1 MNSARTTVSYIR
13 GFSTRVRGRLFS
25 TDLAL
30 LSAGL
35 TFYSAIAVVPLL
47 LLGFWACTLVMS
59 ADHVVALA
67 TEVSQLI
74 PNGMGARPLVVD
86 VAEAGADLGLL
97 GALVCIFPA
106 TYYGEGFRRVLLR
119 YTRVTETR
127 IGYRGRIASI
137 PVLLLSP
144 LFLYILLEAGA
155 WMWSATSSG
164 SVPAVAF
171 RVWFGLVVLWLVLAL
186 PIGWV
191 YRVVAPVRPSW
202 RSVTIGAL
210 TTSSMVAG
218 FLQGFVLFLWIPYD
232 LGRPFG
238 GLTVVGAVIAAGFWL
253 WLLHA
258 VVLAGWAFTLQ
269 LSTTHVGD
277 LDASDRDGRQRE
289 TG

>member
-1 MNSARTTVSYIR
+1 MNSARTTLSHLTR
-13 GFSTRVRGRLFS
+13 FATRVRGRMFS

-47 LLGFWACTLVMS
+47 LLGFWACALVTS
-59 ADHVVALA
+59 KEHVITLA
-67 TEVSQLI
+67 TDVSQLI
-74 PNGMGARPLVVD
+74 PNGMGAQPLVVD
-86 VAEAGADLGLL
+86 VAEAGANLGLL

-127 IGYRGRIASI
+127 IGYRGRIASL
-137 PVLLLSP
+137 PVLVLSP
-144 LFLYILLEAGA
+144 VFLYVLLEAGA
-155 WMWSATSSG
+155 WMWSTTGSG

-171 RVWFGLVVLWLVLAL
+171 RVWFGLVVLWLVLAI

-191 YRVVAPVRPSW
+191 YRVVSPVQPSW
-202 RSVTIGAL
+202 RSVVIGAL

-238 GLTVVGAVIAAGFWL
+238 GLTVVGAVIAVGFWL

-269 LSTTHVGD
+269 LSTTRAGGP
-277 LDASDRDGRQRE
+277 ASPDPDGRQPE
-289 TG
+289 TA